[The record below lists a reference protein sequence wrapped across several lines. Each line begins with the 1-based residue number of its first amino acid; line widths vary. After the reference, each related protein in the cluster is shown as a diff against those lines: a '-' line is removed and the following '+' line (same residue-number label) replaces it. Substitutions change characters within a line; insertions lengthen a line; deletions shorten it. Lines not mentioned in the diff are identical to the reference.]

1 MEKRRRLAMRTI
13 KTLSVL
19 SALAA
24 ATTLSASGVH
34 AAAPVVVQVSN
45 NTDTNNKPIVKNG
58 RVAWTRVDATGHSNI
73 YVYDIASHST
83 VAVTSDGSARL
94 QAMDGKVM
102 VYSDL
107 APPEANGVQ
116 YFNIFSYDLIAGTTR
131 RLSTSASN
139 EFSPSIS
146 GTTVVWDD
154 DRNGILNTD
163 IYGISLSG
171 GAEFP
176 VATDASFQDHPSIS
190 GSLVAW
196 QDLRNGPP
204 NIYAVDLSSPAPRS
218 EIAIA
223 VGSTVQAD
231 SPMVDS
237 GKVVY
242 AKKTAAG
249 YFNIFVWDSLNG
261 ERPVSICA
269 CNEIFPRI
277 SDNSVVWEDD
287 RNQVTTGLDLYGKN
301 LTNLAGP
308 DLVVDNEPLDQR
320 LHDVDGTNVV
330 FADPRTGTSNV
341 FLITTDPPLTITR
354 IGAVSSGL
362 NAAAGVTF
370 TDTDP
375 QGNLLQYSGTIDWGD
390 GTAPSPALFMQNP
403 LGGFAAG
410 GVHRYARAGIYT
422 ITITINDV
430 EGASARRSTTLTVTT
445 GQ

>member
-1 MEKRRRLAMRTI
+1 MRTI
-13 KTLSVL
+13 KTLAVL

-24 ATTLSASGVH
+24 AMTVGASGVH
-34 AAAPVVVQVSN
+34 AATPVVVQVSN
-45 NTDTNNKPIVKNG
+45 NTDTNNKPIVRNG

-83 VAVTSDGSARL
+83 VAVTSDGTARL
-94 QAMDGKVM
+94 QAMDGNVL

-107 APPEANGVQ
+107 APAAANGVQ
-116 YFNIFSYDLIAGTTR
+116 YFNIFAYDLIAGTTR
-131 RLSTSASN
+131 RLSTSTSN
-139 EFSPSIS
+139 QFNPSIS
-146 GTTVVWDD
+146 GTTVVWED
-154 DRNGILNTD
+154 DRNGVINID

-171 GAEFP
+171 GSEFP
-176 VATDASFQDHPSIS
+176 VATDARSQDQPSIS

-196 QDLRNGPP
+196 RDLRNGPP
-204 NIYAVDLSSPAPRS
+204 NVYAVDLSTPAPRT

-223 VGSTVQAD
+223 AGSTVQAE

-237 GKVVY
+237 GTVVY
-242 AKKTAAG
+242 TKKTAAG
-249 YFNIFVWDSLNG
+249 YFNIFVWDALNG
-261 ERPVSICA
+261 ERQVSICA
-269 CNEIFPRI
+269 CDEVFPRI
-277 SDNSVVWEDD
+277 SGNSVVWEDD
-287 RNQVTTGLDLYGKN
+287 RNKATTGLDLYGKN
-301 LTNLAGP
+301 LTNLAGL

-354 IGAVSSGL
+354 IGAVSAGL

-370 TDTDP
+370 TDADP
-375 QGNLLQYSGTIDWGD
+375 QGNRLQYRGTIDWGD
-390 GTAPSPALFMQNP
+390 GTAPSPALFVRNP
-403 LGGFAAG
+403 SGGFAAG

-430 EGASARRSTTLTVTT
+430 EGASARRSTNLTVTT
-445 GQ
+445 A